1 MQKEA
6 LTPFTRT
13 CDPED
18 LIALLSTSLEPA
30 DREPFQPRDGG
41 RALWPSARDARAR
54 HNLPRYRRGVA
65 GFSNRPMPGRRAGA
79 MRPIAAGAD
88 LRADGQSLRKVQPED

>member
-41 RALWPSARDARAR
+41 RALWPSHDARAR
-54 HNLPRYRRGVA
+54 HNIPCYRRGMA
-65 GFSNRPMPGRRAGA
+65 SFPNRPMP
-79 MRPIAAGAD
+79 
-88 LRADGQSLRKVQPED
+88 